1 MKLLENMKIK
11 MKFVILIVVMLI
23 GTMSIG
29 TISYYYNTRSNNAL
43 KKMYNENLLSLEKVS
58 DARNQNRANIAN
70 VLDLMIT
77 ADEAGRDTILNDFN
91 SRTGKI
97 KTDIAEVGAK
107 KADLTDYEK
116 KQIKLINDNIAK
128 WGTMS
133 KQIIDLVKAN
143 KASDG
148 IALFKDSGQ
157 SIAEELQTSIR
168 DLENYQVK
176 VADKAYKVNKFKG
189 QGAIYQIIFLNFLI
203 SILCIAIGYVISRTI
218 SVSIR
223 KVDSLIKKTSN
234 LDLIYDHSYDHLLVR
249 KDEIGSIAQ
258 SVEELRNVLRNM
270 VGNVLRISNNL
281 AASSEELAASTEEN
295 TKTIQQIVNA
305 VNEIAAG
312 NSAQADMVE
321 KANGT
326 VSAMV
331 SNMED
336 INKDAEI
343 NSESAKKSQ
352 KIIEGGQ
359 QAIDLTTQRMSENI
373 KVSKEVGDSINELS
387 SQMDK
392 VGNIVTVIK
401 GISEQTNMLA
411 LNASI
416 EAARAGDAG
425 KGFAV
430 VASEIGKLAQ
440 NTASAVD
447 EITSIISDAIS
458 RNEVTA
464 ANNERARE
472 IVSEQEKAVETT
484 SKAFHKIKL
493 SVADIAERTVK
504 VSENLNEIYKSSN
517 EISKQTL
524 DMSAVAQEAAAS
536 SEEISASNEEQLA
549 SIEMIASAANDLSGM
564 ATELNN
570 EITKFKL

>member
-77 ADEAGRDTILNDFN
+77 ADKAGRDTILNDFN

-143 KASDG
+143 KPSDG
-148 IALFKDSGQ
+148 IALFKNSGQ

>member
-11 MKFVILIVVMLI
+11 VKFVILIVVMLI

>member
-11 MKFVILIVVMLI
+11 VKFVILIVVMLI

-43 KKMYNENLLSLEKVS
+43 KKMYNENILNLEKVS

-77 ADEAGRDTILNDFN
+77 TDEVGRDTILNDFN
-91 SRTGKI
+91 SRAGKI
-97 KTDIAEVGAK
+97 KRDIAEVGAEK
-107 KADLTDYEK
+107 TDLTDYEK

-143 KASDG
+143 KPSDG
-148 IALFKDSGQ
+148 IALFKNSGQ

-168 DLENYQVK
+168 DLEKYQVK
-176 VADKAYKVNKFKG
+176 VADKVYKMNKFKG